1 RARETRLVEKGILKT
16 LLASRDPVSGVT
28 HSTGNNQGGLGPM
41 PSNLIVSTEKG
52 LSSEEMKAELLRLVK
67 ERGKEYGIIVSRA
80 SNPLLLP
87 SPNQMMAMFLPP
99 GMRGEQGESVILA
112 VKVFP
117 DGHEQVVR
125 NVEISGLTV
134 AAFKDIVAA
143 SKDHTVYSAPF
154 MPAGALVSM
163 LSGGRRAKSGVAI
176 LSFVV
181 PSLLFDDVT
190 LKKPSS
196 EIPRPPVVKHPYF
209 DK

>member
-1 RARETRLVEKGILKT
+1 
-16 LLASRDPVSGVT
+16 
-28 HSTGNNQGGLGPM
+28 
-41 PSNLIVSTEKG
+41 
-52 LSSEEMKAELLRLVK
+52 
-67 ERGKEYGIIVSRA
+67 
-80 SNPLLLP
+80 
-87 SPNQMMAMFLPP
+87 
-99 GMRGEQGESVILA
+99 MRGEQGESVILA

-163 LSGGRRAKSGVAI
+163 LSGGGRAESGVAI

-196 EIPRPPVVKHPYF
+196 EIPKPPVVKHPYF